1 MTQTR
6 PWIPLFLAGCAWT
19 QVLVAQT
26 GTGFGGAGATGGAT
40 GGGTTSPAGGTRGAT
55 QGTQN
60 TEPLPGSEE
69 SDDPATGTGKK
80 GSKKSGTTSGTQP
93 GTTAPGTTPGGTTK
107 PADPFG
113 FGDPTRPVA
122 PFGAASDQGASTT
135 FGVDPRNAS
144 AKPESEDQEAPLQ
157 PPAEVPS
164 YTAPSFYG
172 SARQI
177 FTAGQGRFARPKY
190 RYGVS
195 MGIGFDDNINQTPDN
210 AEDIPTQTF
219 EQVIPAEPEVAVFQ
233 QRQELTGFR
242 NQRRPGENGTTIVVK
257 VPTFRTVQ
265 QKIVLRPAQ
274 PEQVVETEIPGI
286 DFGERQSSVV
296 SRLDLNADVQWANPR
311 TVFTMDLR
319 GGAEYYWSRDQNPLE
334 YNGAL
339 AFLYLRRISPRVQ
352 VSANAN
358 FAYQSQPDYSQ
369 VNLIDA
375 ATAPGSDNSYFAGSA
390 KLDLSYRWSA
400 RFSTVTSL
408 SGNTVLYQGDRKS
421 ASFWEATIGNEF
433 RYIQSRKTTWVA
445 ELRYSQLQYLEGII
459 GAINTA
465 FVLVGSDWSL
475 SRKFR
480 MTTRL
485 GEALRTFENAG
496 NASTPYGEVSLIYQP
511 DRRNQFSLSGRY
523 GYEQTTNVFDENL
536 VTRFSLAYT
545 RTFNPRLVGSLTGNY
560 VENEI
565 TSLGGVNS
573 QTQIYDVGMYFQYM
587 VNRHFSLNARYSYTL
602 SNTSQGTNDYD
613 RGRFFLTG
621 RYDF

>member
-1 MTQTR
+1 MKQTR

-26 GTGFGGAGATGGAT
+26 GGGFGGAGTTGGTT
-40 GGGTTSPAGGTRGAT
+40 GGGTTTPSGPPRGTPQETEEEEIYPGTGQKKRGTGTKPRTGGTTG
-55 QGTQN
+55 GTQ
-60 TEPLPGSEE
+60 
-69 SDDPATGTGKK
+69 TGT
-80 GSKKSGTTSGTQP
+80 TP
-93 GTTAPGTTPGGTTK
+93 GTTGGTVPGGTTK

-113 FGDPTRPVA
+113 FGDPTAPA
-122 PFGAASDQGASTT
+122 PPFGAASDQGASTT
-135 FGVDPRNAS
+135 FGADPRNVTP
-144 AKPESEDQEAPLQ
+144 KPDESQDQEIAPIQ
-157 PPAEVPS
+157 PPAEAPS

-177 FTAGQGRFARPKY
+177 FTAGQGRFARPKF

-195 MGIGFDDNINQTPDN
+195 FGIGFDDNTFQTPDN
-210 AEDIPTQTF
+210 AEDIPKQVI
-219 EQVIPAEPEVAVFQ
+219 EQVIPAVPEVAVFQ
-233 QRQELTGFR
+233 PQRELIGFT
-242 NQRRPGENGTTIVVK
+242 NQQRPGGTVRVPNYRVVQK
-257 VPTFRTVQ
+257 
-265 QKIVLRPAQ
+265 KIVLRPAE
-274 PEQVVETEIPGI
+274 PERVVQTEVPGI
-286 DFGERQSSVV
+286 DFGERQSSVI
-296 SRLDLNADVQWANPR
+296 SKLDLNMDVQWANPR
-311 TVFTMDLR
+311 TVFTLDMR
-319 GGAEYYWSRDQNPLE
+319 AGGEYYWSRDESPFE

-339 AFLYLRRISPRVQ
+339 AVMYLRRISPRVQ

-358 FAYQSQPDYSQ
+358 LTYQSQPDYSQ

-375 ATAPGSDNSYFAGSA
+375 ATAPGSDSSFFAGSA

-408 SGNTVLYQGDRKS
+408 SGNTVLYQGDRKDS
-421 ASFWEATIGNEF
+421 SFWEATLGNEF

-445 ELRYSQLQYLEGII
+445 ELRYSQLQYLQGIA

-465 FVLVGSDWSL
+465 FVLVGSDWSV

-485 GEALRTFENAG
+485 GEALRTFETGGKAT
-496 NASTPYGEVSLIYQP
+496 TPYGEVALIYQP

-523 GYEQTTNVFDENL
+523 GFEQTTNVTDENL

-545 RTFNPRLVGSLTGNY
+545 RTFSPRLVGSLTGNY
-560 VENEI
+560 VENEV
-565 TSLGGVNS
+565 TSAGGANS
-573 QTQIYDVGMYFQYM
+573 QTQIYDAAMFLQYTF
-587 VNRHFSLNARYSYTL
+587 NRHFSLNARYSYTL
-602 SNTSQGTNDYD
+602 SNTSTGTNDYD